1 VKSLIVGLL
10 VALGGTLTVAE
21 YSWAVAIW
29 PSGAEFRLEIA
40 ADPESQR
47 RGYMFRE
54 HVAADEGMLFLSTS
68 ESPKSF
74 WMKNC
79 RVPLDLVFMD
89 EEFRVVEIAADQ
101 QPCPEI
107 GECPS
112 IHPMRFARYVLEV
125 AGGSVAREAL
135 KVGDRVTVLSEP
147 AIR

>member
-1 VKSLIVGLL
+1 MRVLAICL
-10 VALGGTLTVAE
+10 VATLAGPVAVAE
-21 YSWAVAIW
+21 YAWAVAIW

-47 RGYMFRE
+47 RGYMDRE
-54 HVAADEGMLFLSTS
+54 HVAADEGMLFLSTA

-79 RVPLDLVFMD
+79 RVPLDLIFLD
-89 EEFRVVEIAADQ
+89 EEFRVVEIAAEQ
-101 QPCPEI
+101 QPCPEV

-125 AGGSVAREAL
+125 AGGSVRREAL
-135 KVGDRVTVLSEP
+135 RVGDRVTVLAEP
-147 AIR
+147 SIP